1 MVAAE
6 HAFLAVAL
14 LSGLVL
20 LGLRGWGPGRARWLG
35 LKLGLVTFLLVPLEA
50 MHVYIWHGWVGP
62 GLAQTAAPPFAKDLE
77 RGIGM
82 EEMLRALA
90 IPLLGLA
97 VPLLV
102 WLSFMKPSW

>member
-1 MVAAE
+1 VAAE
-6 HAFLAVAL
+6 HAC
-14 LSGLVL
+14 LVL
-20 LGLRGWGPGRARWLG
+20 ALGAGLAIMGLRGWGPGRARWFG

-62 GLAQTAAPPFAKDLE
+62 GLRETAAPPFAKDLE

-97 VPLLV
+97 VPILV
-102 WLSFMKPSW
+102 WLSYVKPF